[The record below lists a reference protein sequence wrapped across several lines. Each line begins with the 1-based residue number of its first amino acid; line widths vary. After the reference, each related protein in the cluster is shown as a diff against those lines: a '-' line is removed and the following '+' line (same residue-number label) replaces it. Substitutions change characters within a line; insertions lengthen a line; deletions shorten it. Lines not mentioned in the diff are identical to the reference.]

1 MGTSVYRARPGLEAV
16 SYVVAVPK
24 ESAREAG
31 PVLLCYDGS
40 DLGRAM
46 IEQSVAVLGGAPAL
60 VVTVFESMGSSL
72 LRHAPS
78 ATTQLGREFTDISEE
93 VVNELDAGLAE
104 RAQALAAE
112 GAQIAAEAGFEAQ
125 PVARRALSKA
135 VERDTATVWR
145 ALLDVAEEH
154 DAAVIVVGR
163 RGLSGIGSAL
173 LGSVSYGLVHNS
185 SRPVLVMPPAEAGAG

>member
-1 MGTSVYRARPGLEAV
+1 
-16 SYVVAVPK
+16 VPK
-24 ESAREAG
+24 ASTRDG
-31 PVLLCYDGS
+31 RPVLLCYDGS
-40 DLGRAM
+40 DLARAM
-46 IEQSVAVLGGAPAL
+46 IEQSAAALGGGQAL
-60 VVTVFESMGSSL
+60 VATVFESTASSL
-72 LRHAPS
+72 LRRAPS
-78 ATTQLGREFTDISEE
+78 NATQLGRDFREISEE

-112 GAQIAAEAGFEAQ
+112 GAQLAAEAGFGAK
-125 PVARRALSKA
+125 PLARRALSKA

-145 ALLDVAEEH
+145 ALVEIAEEH

-185 SRPVLVMPPAEAGAG
+185 SRPVLVIPPPEAGTG